1 MILCFL
7 FFFFSHNEVLLF
19 LNLFIFVTSI
29 SSLVVLN
36 KENNMIDFSD
46 VLKFSSDKNSGTEY
60 KNSILKKNILIYM
73 AKFGEVTIADLAREL
88 NVSVPSVTKLV
99 SELKEDG
106 YLEDNGKIETSGG
119 RRPNVFGLAAD
130 AFYFLGVDVR
140 RRRVDIALLDFQG
153 NIIEKKEGIPF
164 VLENTMAAFE
174 RICQEIN
181 HFIDVSSLGKDK
193 IIGVGISLTGR
204 VDSNDGYSYTYFNFN
219 ETPLTD
225 LFEERLGIR
234 AYIENDSRAMAYA
247 ERIFG
252 VVKEEKNVLFLN
264 LGRGIGVGEM
274 FDGKLYYGKTG
285 FAGELGHIPLLD
297 NEIICHCGKK
307 GCLETEASGIALE
320 KMFIEHLA
328 AGETSVLSE
337 KWKSGE
343 DILLYDII
351 EAANNDDV
359 LSITLIANIAE
370 KLGRGVGVL
379 INLLNPDLVVVG
391 GSLSLVGDYLMLPLK
406 MAINKYSLSLVSKDT
421 KFKMSKLG
429 ETASVI
435 GVAMLVRAKI
445 LGFI

>member
-1 MILCFL
+1 
-7 FFFFSHNEVLLF
+7 
-19 LNLFIFVTSI
+19 
-29 SSLVVLN
+29 
-36 KENNMIDFSD
+36 MIDFSD
-46 VLKFSSDKNSGTEY
+46 VLKFSSDKISGTEY

-99 SELKEDG
+99 TELKEDG

-140 RRRVDIALLDFQG
+140 RRRLDIALLDFQG

-164 VLENTMAAFE
+164 VLENTMVAFE
-174 RICQEIN
+174 QICLEIN
-181 HFIDVSSLGKDK
+181 NFIDESSLGKEK

-234 AYIENDSRAMAYA
+234 SYIENDSRAMVYA
-247 ERIFG
+247 EKIFG

-445 LGFI
+445 LGVI

>member
-1 MILCFL
+1 
-7 FFFFSHNEVLLF
+7 
-19 LNLFIFVTSI
+19 
-29 SSLVVLN
+29 
-36 KENNMIDFSD
+36 MIDFSD

-88 NVSVPSVTKLV
+88 NVSVPSVTKLIA
-99 SELKEDG
+99 ELKEDG

-140 RRRVDIALLDFQG
+140 RRRIDIALLDFQG
-153 NIIEKKEGIPF
+153 NIIEKKEGISF

-174 RICQEIN
+174 QICLEIN
-181 HFIDVSSLGKDK
+181 RFIDDSSLGKDK
-193 IIGVGISLTGR
+193 IIGVGVSLTGR

-225 LFEERLGIR
+225 LFEERLGIK
-234 AYIENDSRAMAYA
+234 AYIENDSRAMVYA
-247 ERIFG
+247 EKIFG

-320 KMFIEHLA
+320 KMFIERLV

-337 KWKSGE
+337 RWKAGE

-445 LGFI
+445 LGVI

>member
-1 MILCFL
+1 
-7 FFFFSHNEVLLF
+7 
-19 LNLFIFVTSI
+19 
-29 SSLVVLN
+29 
-36 KENNMIDFSD
+36 MIDFSD
-46 VLKFSSDKNSGTEY
+46 VLKFSSDKISGTEY

-88 NVSVPSVTKLV
+88 NISVPSVTKLV
-99 SELKEDG
+99 AELKEDG

-140 RRRVDIALLDFQG
+140 RRRIDIALLDFQG

-164 VLENTMAAFE
+164 VLENTMVAFE
-174 RICQEIN
+174 QICQEIN
-181 HFIDVSSLGKDK
+181 TFIDESSLGKDK
-193 IIGVGISLTGR
+193 IIGVGVSLTGR

-234 AYIENDSRAMAYA
+234 AYIENDSRAMVYA

-359 LSITLIANIAE
+359 LSITLISNIAE

-445 LGFI
+445 LGVI

>member
-1 MILCFL
+1 
-7 FFFFSHNEVLLF
+7 
-19 LNLFIFVTSI
+19 
-29 SSLVVLN
+29 
-36 KENNMIDFSD
+36 MIDFSG
-46 VLKFSSDKNSGTEY
+46 VLKFSADKNSGTEY
-60 KNSILKKNILIYM
+60 KNSILKKNILVYM
-73 AKFGEVTIADLAREL
+73 ATFGEVTIADLSREL

-99 SELKEDG
+99 TELKDDG

-119 RRPNVFGLAAD
+119 RRPNVFGLAAN

-140 RRRVDIALLDFQG
+140 RRRINMALLDFQG
-153 NIIEKKEGIPF
+153 NTISKKDNVPF

-174 RICQEIN
+174 EVCSVINNFIEEI
-181 HFIDVSSLGKDK
+181 SLEKEK
-193 IIGVGISLTGR
+193 IIGVGVSLTGR

-219 ETPLTD
+219 EMPLTD
-225 LFEERLGIR
+225 LLEERLGIKT
-234 AYIENDSRAMAYA
+234 YIENDSRAMVYA
-247 ERIFG
+247 EKIFG

-264 LGRGIGVGEM
+264 LGRGVGVGEM

-320 KMFIEHLA
+320 KMFIERLQ
-328 AGETSVLSE
+328 AGETSVLSAR
-337 KWKSGE
+337 WKAGE

-359 LSITLIANIAE
+359 LSISLIAHIAE

-406 MAINKYSLSLVSKDT
+406 MAVNKYSLSLVSKDT

-429 ETASVI
+429 ENASVI

-445 LGFI
+445 LGVI

>member
-1 MILCFL
+1 ML
-7 FFFFSHNEVLLF
+7 
-19 LNLFIFVTSI
+19 LNLFIFVQYLTLCAI
-29 SSLVVLN
+29 
-36 KENNMIDFSD
+36 KKCFQMIDFSD
-46 VLKFSSDKNSGTEY
+46 VLKFSADKISGTEY
-60 KNSILKKNILIYM
+60 KNSLLKKNILVYL
-73 AKFGEVTIADLAREL
+73 AKFGEVTIADLSREL
-88 NVSVPSVTKLV
+88 NVSVPSVTKLIV
-99 SELKEDG
+99 ELKEDG

-119 RRPNVFGLAAD
+119 RRPNVFGLSAD

-140 RRRVDIALLDFQG
+140 RRRIDMALLDFQG
-153 NIIEKKEGIPF
+153 NIINKKDSVPF

-174 RICQEIN
+174 QVCLEIN
-181 HFIDVSSLGKDK
+181 RFIDEISLAKEK
-193 IIGVGISLTGR
+193 IIGVGVSLTGR
-204 VDSNDGYSYTYFNFN
+204 VDAADGYSYTYFNFN
-219 ETPLTD
+219 EAPLTD
-225 LFEERLGIR
+225 LLEERLGIR
-234 AYIENDSRAMAYA
+234 SYIENDSRAMVYA
-247 ERIFG
+247 EKIFG

-264 LGRGIGVGEM
+264 LGRGIGVGQV

-320 KMFIEHLA
+320 KLFVERLK

-337 KWKSGE
+337 KWKAGK

-359 LSITLIANIAE
+359 LSISLISLVAE

-406 MAINKYSLSLVSKDT
+406 MAVNKYSLSLVSKDT
-421 KFKMSKLG
+421 KFKVSKLG
-429 ETASVI
+429 ENASVI

-445 LGFI
+445 LGVI

>member
-1 MILCFL
+1 
-7 FFFFSHNEVLLF
+7 
-19 LNLFIFVTSI
+19 
-29 SSLVVLN
+29 
-36 KENNMIDFSD
+36 MIDFSD

-99 SELKEDG
+99 MELKEDG

-140 RRRVDIALLDFQG
+140 RRRIDIALLDFQG

-164 VLENTMAAFE
+164 ILENTMVAFE
-174 RICQEIN
+174 QICTEIN
-181 HFIDVSSLGKDK
+181 SFIDDSSLGKDK
-193 IIGVGISLTGR
+193 IIGVGVSLTGR

-219 ETPLTD
+219 EAPLTD

-234 AYIENDSRAMAYA
+234 AYIENDSRAMVYA
-247 ERIFG
+247 EKIFG

-320 KMFIEHLA
+320 KMFIERLV

-337 KWKSGE
+337 KWKAGE

-445 LGFI
+445 LGVI

>member
-1 MILCFL
+1 
-7 FFFFSHNEVLLF
+7 
-19 LNLFIFVTSI
+19 
-29 SSLVVLN
+29 
-36 KENNMIDFSD
+36 
-46 VLKFSSDKNSGTEY
+46 
-60 KNSILKKNILIYM
+60 LIYM

-99 SELKEDG
+99 TELKEDG

-140 RRRVDIALLDFQG
+140 RRRLDIALLDFQG

-174 RICQEIN
+174 QICLEIN
-181 HFIDVSSLGKDK
+181 NFIDESSLGKEK

-234 AYIENDSRAMAYA
+234 SYIENDSRAMVYA
-247 ERIFG
+247 EKIFG

-307 GCLETEASGIALE
+307 GSLETEASGIALE

-445 LGFI
+445 LGVI

>member
-1 MILCFL
+1 
-7 FFFFSHNEVLLF
+7 
-19 LNLFIFVTSI
+19 
-29 SSLVVLN
+29 
-36 KENNMIDFSD
+36 MIDFSG
-46 VLKFSSDKNSGTEY
+46 VLKFSADKNSGTEY
-60 KNSILKKNILIYM
+60 KNSILKKNILVYM
-73 AKFGEVTIADLAREL
+73 ATFGEVTIADLSREL

-99 SELKEDG
+99 TELKDDG

-119 RRPNVFGLAAD
+119 RRPNVFGLAAN

-140 RRRVDIALLDFQG
+140 RRRINMALLDFQG
-153 NIIEKKEGIPF
+153 NIISKKDNVPF

-174 RICQEIN
+174 EVCSVINNFIQEI
-181 HFIDVSSLGKDK
+181 SLEKEK
-193 IIGVGISLTGR
+193 IIGVGVSLTGR

-219 ETPLTD
+219 EMPLTD
-225 LFEERLGIR
+225 LLEERLGIKT
-234 AYIENDSRAMAYA
+234 YIENDSRAMVYA
-247 ERIFG
+247 EKIFG

-320 KMFIEHLA
+320 KMFIERLQ
-328 AGETSVLSE
+328 AGETSVLSAR
-337 KWKSGE
+337 WKAGE

-359 LSITLIANIAE
+359 LSISLIAHIAE

-406 MAINKYSLSLVSKDT
+406 MAVNKYSLSLVSKDT

-429 ETASVI
+429 ENASVI

-445 LGFI
+445 LGVI

>member
-1 MILCFL
+1 
-7 FFFFSHNEVLLF
+7 
-19 LNLFIFVTSI
+19 
-29 SSLVVLN
+29 
-36 KENNMIDFSD
+36 MIDFSD
-46 VLKFSSDKNSGTEY
+46 VLKFSSDKISGTEY

-99 SELKEDG
+99 TELKEDG

-140 RRRVDIALLDFQG
+140 RRRIDIALLDFQG

-174 RICQEIN
+174 QICLEIN
-181 HFIDVSSLGKDK
+181 NFIDESSLGKEK

-234 AYIENDSRAMAYA
+234 SYIENDSRAMVYA
-247 ERIFG
+247 EKIFG

-445 LGFI
+445 LGVI

>member
-7 FFFFSHNEVLLF
+7 FFFFSHNEVFLF

>member
-1 MILCFL
+1 
-7 FFFFSHNEVLLF
+7 
-19 LNLFIFVTSI
+19 
-29 SSLVVLN
+29 
-36 KENNMIDFSD
+36 MIDFSD
-46 VLKFSSDKNSGTEY
+46 VLKFSSDKISGTEY

-99 SELKEDG
+99 TELKEDG

-140 RRRVDIALLDFQG
+140 RRRIDIALLDFQG

-164 VLENTMAAFE
+164 VLENSMAAFE
-174 RICQEIN
+174 QICQEIN
-181 HFIDVSSLGKDK
+181 SFIDESSLGKDK
-193 IIGVGISLTGR
+193 IIGVGVSLTGR

-234 AYIENDSRAMAYA
+234 AYIENDSRAMVYA

-359 LSITLIANIAE
+359 LSITLIANVAE

-445 LGFI
+445 LGVI

>member
-1 MILCFL
+1 
-7 FFFFSHNEVLLF
+7 
-19 LNLFIFVTSI
+19 
-29 SSLVVLN
+29 
-36 KENNMIDFSD
+36 MIDFSD
-46 VLKFSSDKNSGTEY
+46 VLKFSSDKISGTEY

-99 SELKEDG
+99 TELKEDG

-140 RRRVDIALLDFQG
+140 RRRLDIALLDFQG

-174 RICQEIN
+174 QICLEIN
-181 HFIDVSSLGKDK
+181 NFIDESSLGKEK

-234 AYIENDSRAMAYA
+234 SYIENDSRAMVYA
-247 ERIFG
+247 EKIFG

-406 MAINKYSLSLVSKDT
+406 RATNKYSLTLVSKDT

-445 LGFI
+445 LGVI

>member
-1 MILCFL
+1 
-7 FFFFSHNEVLLF
+7 
-19 LNLFIFVTSI
+19 
-29 SSLVVLN
+29 
-36 KENNMIDFSD
+36 MIDFSD

-174 RICQEIN
+174 QICQEIN

-351 EAANNDDV
+351 GAANNDDV